1 MFTRV
6 YAIADP
12 DLIPFCRE
20 AAALLS
26 LGTDA
31 VLSSLTAAAG
41 WRIASAPRDV
51 IHVTVLGNPKPR
63 PGVHIHR
70 ITALDPKDIRTH
82 ANLRLTAPART
93 IIDCAP
99 TINVERAIA
108 DAMANRIM
116 KPYELKEALDRAPMN
131 HPGVP
136 IVRAHVVESGPVLT
150 RSVKERKLRRL
161 LKAAN
166 LPMPQTNTELDGLEL
181 DFYWPEHR
189 LNVEVDAYGTH
200 GSRKS
205 FESDRRR
212 DQRLAMM
219 GITVLRFT
227 ARQLDDEPLRV
238 IAAIAQALAQRAP
251 KAA

>member
-1 MFTRV
+1 
-6 YAIADP
+6 
-12 DLIPFCRE
+12 LIPLCRE

-26 LGTDA
+26 LGPLA
-31 VLSSLTAAAG
+31 AISNRSAGSVWGTAAAEPG
-41 WRIASAPRDV
+41 V

-63 PGVHIHR
+63 PGIRIHR
-70 ITALDPKDIRTH
+70 VTKLDPKDIRTH

-99 TINVERAIA
+99 TIDVERAIA

-116 KPYELKEALDRAPMN
+116 KPYELRQALDRAPAN

-136 IVRAHVVESGPVLT
+136 IVRAHVEGGPVLT
-150 RSVKERKLRRL
+150 RSDKERMMRRL

-166 LPMPQTNTELDGLEL
+166 LPMPQTNTELHGLEL
-181 DFYWPEHR
+181 DFYWPEQR

-212 DQRLAMM
+212 DQKLTAM

-227 ARQLDDEPLRV
+227 VRQLDQEPMAV
-238 IAAIAQALAQRAP
+238 IAAIAHALAISRTQ
-251 KAA
+251 AA